1 MAARRRRS
9 VEVFS
14 LSFLDCICC
23 GFGAVILFY
32 TIISAQSGLDRAH
45 STETMRTQV
54 ERLEEEVLQKT
65 RNLAILRNTLNET
78 ESKTASA
85 SEKAKQLL
93 AELQANK
100 IQKSAYDE
108 TSLARRERIEKLK
121 ADIKALE
128 EGTRRLEAGAIDK
141 GPPGQ
146 EIKAFRNTGGD
157 RRYITGIKVRGKR
170 TLILLDRSASMLHQ
184 DLVNIIL
191 LRNQDDAKKRKASKW
206 RRAIDT
212 VNWIIAQLPPDG
224 QFQVYAFNT
233 KADAVL
239 PDTSGKWQNANDPLQ
254 RSKNIEAL
262 AAMVPADGTSLF
274 NAFDAVKTLTP
285 LPDQIILITDGLPT
299 QGKAPGFRKYIDAGA
314 RARLFDDAVG
324 QLPDKVP
331 VDVILLPMKGD
342 LPAAH
347 RFWQLTR
354 FTNGTLMMPSKDW
367 P

>member
-1 MAARRRRS
+1 MRKRRT

-32 TIISAQSGLDRAH
+32 TIISAQSGLDRQRITSDQRA
-45 STETMRTQV
+45 QV
-54 ERLEEEVLQKT
+54 EQLEEKVLEGT
-65 RNLAILRNTLNET
+65 RNLIILRNTLEKT
-78 ESKTASA
+78 KSDTASA
-85 SEKAKQLL
+85 SEKSKQLL
-93 AELQANK
+93 AQLKANS
-100 IQKSAYDE
+100 IQMSVYDE
-108 TSLARRERIEKLK
+108 TSLSRRERIEKLK
-121 ADIKALE
+121 ADIRALE

-146 EIKAFRNTGGD
+146 DIKAFRNTGGD

-184 DLVNIIL
+184 DVVNVIL
-191 LRNQDDAKKRKASKW
+191 LRNQDDVKKRTASKW

-212 VNWIIAQLPPDG
+212 VNWIIAQLPPDA
-224 QFQVYAFNT
+224 QFQVYGFNT
-233 KADAVL
+233 KAGAVL
-239 PDTSGKWQNANDPLQ
+239 PESNGKWQNANDPLL

-262 AAMVPADGTSLF
+262 SAVVPADGTSLF
-274 NAFDAVKTLTP
+274 NAFDAVKTLSP
-285 LPDQIILITDGLPT
+285 QPDQIILITDGLPT
-299 QGKAPGFRKYIDAGA
+299 QGKSPGFRKYIDAGA

>member
-1 MAARRRRS
+1 MARRRRS

-32 TIISAQSGLDRAH
+32 TIISAQSGLDRQR
-45 STETMRTQV
+45 STETLRSEV
-54 ERLEEEVLQKT
+54 NRLEEEVLIGM
-65 RNLAILRNTLNET
+65 RNLVILRNTLNKTET
-78 ESKTASA
+78 DTASA
-85 SEKAKQLL
+85 SQRSKQLL
-93 AELQANK
+93 AELKASR
-100 IQKSAYDE
+100 IQMSAYDE

-121 ADIKALE
+121 ADIRSLE
-128 EGTRRLEAGAIDK
+128 EGTRRLEAGAVDRA
-141 GPPGQ
+141 PPGQ
-146 EIKAFRNTGGD
+146 EIKAFRNVGGD

-184 DLVNIIL
+184 DLVNVIL
-191 LRNQDDAKKRKASKW
+191 LRNSDEAKKRTASKW
-206 RRAIDT
+206 RRAVDT
-212 VNWIIAQLPPDG
+212 VNWIVAQLPPDA
-224 QFQVYAFNT
+224 QFQIYGFNT
-233 KADAVL
+233 RADAVL
-239 PDTSGKWQNANDPLQ
+239 PGSAGKWQNANDPLL

-262 AAMVPADGTSLF
+262 SAMMPAEGTSLI
-274 NAFDAVKTLTP
+274 NAFAATKTLNP

-299 QGKAPGFRKYIDAGA
+299 QGKSAGFRKYIDAGA

-324 QLPDKVP
+324 ELPEKVP
-331 VDVILLPMKGD
+331 VDVILLPMHGD

-354 FTNGTLMMPSKDW
+354 FTQGTLMMPSKDW

>member
-1 MAARRRRS
+1 MAQRRRS

-32 TIISAQSGLDRAH
+32 TIISAQSGLIRRDNTSNLRA
-45 STETMRTQV
+45 EV
-54 ERLEEEVLQKT
+54 ERLEEQVLEGT
-65 RNLAILRNTLNET
+65 RNLVILRNTLE
-78 ESKTASA
+78 KTKSDRASA
-85 SEKAKQLL
+85 AAKSTRLI
-93 AELQANK
+93 AELKAQR
-100 IQKSAYDE
+100 IQMSAYDE

-121 ADIKALE
+121 ADIRALE
-128 EGTRRLEAGAIDK
+128 EGTRRLEAGAIDR

-146 EIKAFRNTGGD
+146 DIKAFRNVGGD

-184 DLVNIIL
+184 DVVNVIL
-191 LRNQDDAKKRKASKW
+191 LRNQDDAKKRRASKW
-206 RRAIDT
+206 RRAVDT
-212 VNWIIAQLPPDG
+212 VNWIVAQLPPDA
-224 QFQVYAFNT
+224 QFQIYAFNT
-233 KADAVL
+233 RAEAVL
-239 PDTSGKWQNANDPLQ
+239 ARTAGKWQDANDPLL

-262 AAMVPADGTSLF
+262 SALVPADGTSLI
-274 NAFDAVKTLTP
+274 NAFASVKTLSP

-299 QGKAPGFRKYIDAGA
+299 QGKSAGFRKYIDAGA

-324 QLPDKVP
+324 ALPDKVP
-331 VDVILLPMKGD
+331 VDVILLPMHGD

-354 FTNGTLMMPSKDW
+354 FTRGTLMMPAKDW

>member
-1 MAARRRRS
+1 M
-9 VEVFS
+9 
-14 LSFLDCICC
+14 
-23 GFGAVILFY
+23 
-32 TIISAQSGLDRAH
+32 
-45 STETMRTQV
+45 
-54 ERLEEEVLQKT
+54 
-65 RNLAILRNTLNET
+65 
-78 ESKTASA
+78 
-85 SEKAKQLL
+85 
-93 AELQANK
+93 
-100 IQKSAYDE
+100 SAYDDV
-108 TSLARRERIEKLK
+108 SLARRERIEKLK
-121 ADIKALE
+121 ADIRALE

-141 GPPGQ
+141 GPAGQ
-146 EIKAFRNTGGD
+146 DIKAFRNVGGD

-184 DLVNIIL
+184 DLVNVIV
-191 LRNQDDAKKRKASKW
+191 LRNADDVKKRTASKW

-212 VNWIIAQLPPDG
+212 VNWIIAQLPPDA
-224 QFQVYAFNT
+224 QFQVYGFNT
-233 KADAVL
+233 KAGPVL
-239 PDTSGKWQNANDPLQ
+239 AESNGKWQNANDPLL
-254 RSKNIEAL
+254 RSKDIEAL
-262 AAMVPADGTSLF
+262 SAIVPADGTSLF

-299 QGKAPGFRKYIDAGA
+299 QGKSPGFRKYIDAGA